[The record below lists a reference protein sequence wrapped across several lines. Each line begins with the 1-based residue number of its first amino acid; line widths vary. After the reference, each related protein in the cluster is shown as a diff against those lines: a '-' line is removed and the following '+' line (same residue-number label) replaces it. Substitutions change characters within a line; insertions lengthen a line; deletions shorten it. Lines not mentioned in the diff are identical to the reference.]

1 MDTTGGHLFPGDK
14 LKYTVTVLNVGNVPA
29 QNVVV
34 TDVLPT
40 QLTGAVVQSGGTLA
54 GQTATWT
61 LPTLAVGQTA
71 SVTVEATV
79 AAGERTGHLP
89 ETFAE
94 LAKERQAA
102 WQQQLRLAVRV
113 LGAAMTLAAMLYV
126 GWTVVAQMQQ
136 SAGNPL
142 AGLPASD
149 VRELERALGKDLF
162 K

>member
-1 MDTTGGHLFPGDK
+1 MTLF
-14 LKYTVTVLNVGNVPA
+14 A
-29 QNVVV
+29 
-34 TDVLPT
+34 T
-40 QLTGAVVQSGGTLA
+40 QDSITSARL
-54 GQTATWT
+54 
-61 LPTLAVGQTA
+61 
-71 SVTVEATV
+71 
-79 AAGERTGHLP
+79 
-89 ETFAE
+89 
-94 LAKERQAA
+94 AA

-126 GWTVVAQMQQ
+126 GWKVVAQMQQ